1 MQATGEIL
9 DIWNVCNLTINQTG
23 VSSIYTN
30 INLHSLPNNNKLS
43 YILNECCKT
52 NENLYKKRKL
62 LNAKKVKL
70 AQLNKLNLNEDTLKY
85 IVDFSEEFSDLFL
98 KNIKYKLMSHVSFI
112 LSQLKIEN
120 EFDKMWYPINT
131 IDYQWAFDTLHKI
144 NELEQGFNIIKCRYI
159 NN

>member
-1 MQATGEIL
+1 M
-9 DIWNVCNLTINQTG
+9 NF
-23 VSSIYTN
+23 
-30 INLHSLPNNNKLS
+30 
-43 YILNECCKT
+43 KT